1 MSDFDAKASIYR
13 VEFKSAGGHRPISP
27 AKPIRSGTVAECV
40 RWVMAK
46 RPDDRKTY
54 FIAVPPE
61 AGFVKNE
68 LRYPDVEAISQRPD
82 FLKA

>member
-1 MSDFDAKASIYR
+1 MSDFEAKASIYR
-13 VEFKSAGGHRPISP
+13 VEFKSAGWHRPISP

-54 FIAVPPE
+54 FMTVPPE
-61 AGFVKNE
+61 AGFKNE
-68 LRYPDVEAISQRPD
+68 LRCPDIEAISQRPD
-82 FLKA
+82 FPKA